1 MGNDGLPVA
10 LAVVVS
16 TVVLGALGFV
26 AWIATK
32 VIEMALTAPAD

>member
-16 TVVLGALGFV
+16 AVVLGALGFV

-32 VIEMALTAPAD
+32 VIDIALTMPAD